1 MVTTITSWLSMG
13 EDSPGVVWSIWAP
26 EAVVFTMKRTK
37 AAALSL
43 RLACARRTACL
54 VNRVAF
60 SDYELIGWKSL
71 VLMRWRI
78 I

>member
-1 MVTTITSWLSMG
+1 MG
-13 EDSPGVVWSIWAP
+13 EDSPGVIWSIWAP
-26 EAVVFTMKRTK
+26 EAVVFTGVVFTMKSTK
-37 AAALSL
+37 AAASSL